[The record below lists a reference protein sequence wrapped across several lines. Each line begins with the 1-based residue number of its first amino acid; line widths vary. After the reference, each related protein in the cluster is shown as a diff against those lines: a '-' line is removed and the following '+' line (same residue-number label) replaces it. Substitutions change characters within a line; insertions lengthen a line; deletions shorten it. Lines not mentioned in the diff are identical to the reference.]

1 MIENCLGVNA
11 SGYNMFKN
19 IYPANKYGVVKE
31 ADIATIFKTFRGTYS
46 DTETFELTD
55 EAKAQYLGTD
65 GTEVG
70 IYGGSLP
77 FTTES
82 SLPKI
87 KKFNVASKSTEDG
100 KLKVEIEVSGVE

>member
-31 ADIATIFKTFRGTYS
+31 ADIATIFKTFKGTYT
-46 DTETFELTD
+46 DTQTFELTD